1 MKTKKCTKFNLIMLM
16 MMVISL
22 VTVMLPVNEGMI
34 ASAAKNPYKT
44 ATKLALKNG
53 KTVKKTYKFAEDDWE
68 KYTKIVVK
76 KGSKVTITVKSYLK
90 DNVEASIQKA
100 DHTELYSMITEPLQ
114 EGEKS
119 STVKYT
125 ELYSP
130 GTYYIVLSH
139 MASNLSTGKCLVQV
153 KSTQLKDTEDGDH
166 STVFTA
172 QQLKKSKTVYGVL
185 SQETS
190 QEFYKFTVKKGQKG
204 TIKIKSAE
212 TITCGLRNVKD
223 LLKEDREIKSSTINL
238 GDLDAG
244 TYYIAIQK
252 VNSTST
258 TYTVKMTVK

>member
-1 MKTKKCTKFNLIMLM
+1 M
-16 MMVISL
+16 
-22 VTVMLPVNEGMI
+22 
-34 ASAAKNPYKT
+34 
-44 ATKLALKNG
+44 
-53 KTVKKTYKFAEDDWE
+53 
-68 KYTKIVVK
+68 
-76 KGSKVTITVKSYLK
+76 
-90 DNVEASIQKA
+90 
-100 DHTELYSMITEPLQ
+100 
-114 EGEKS
+114 
-119 STVKYT
+119 
-125 ELYSP
+125 
-130 GTYYIVLSH
+130 
-139 MASNLSTGKCLVQV
+139 
-153 KSTQLKDTEDGDH
+153 
-166 STVFTA
+166 
-172 QQLKKSKTVYGVL
+172 